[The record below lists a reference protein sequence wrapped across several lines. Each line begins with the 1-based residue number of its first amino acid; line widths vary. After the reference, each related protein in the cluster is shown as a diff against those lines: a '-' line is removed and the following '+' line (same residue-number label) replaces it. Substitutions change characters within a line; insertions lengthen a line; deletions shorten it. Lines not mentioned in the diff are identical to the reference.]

1 MILYVNNSVNS
12 RKSLTALLM
21 KMLLRIVAASFNLR
35 PSFNQYLKTSEG
47 WIDLA
52 VGLRTESRSVE
63 CAIRFKDGRV
73 SVRAIFR
80 KRRM

>member
-35 PSFNQYLKTSEG
+35 PSFRTISENLG
-47 WIDLA
+47 GVD
-52 VGLRTESRSVE
+52 
-63 CAIRFKDGRV
+63 
-73 SVRAIFR
+73 
-80 KRRM
+80 